1 MTSTNA
7 GHRENRNA
15 ATNYRVHFVG
25 GATVTLK
32 ATNSLKAEQD
42 AIRLHAGMVRKV
54 VFLGKAR
61 Q

>member
-32 ATNSLKAEQD
+32 AANHLKAEQA